1 MRKVPKLRF
10 KEFSDE
16 WEEKK
21 IEDIGEINPKSKSIP
36 KKFVYIDLESVVD
49 GQLKEKK

>member
-21 IEDIGEINPKSKSIP
+21 IGRNKRDNNGTISRF
-36 KKFVYIDLESVVD
+36 KKL
-49 GQLKEKK
+49 

>member
-16 WEEKK
+16 LEEKRFHELVK
-21 IEDIGEINPKSKSIP
+21 
-36 KKFVYIDLESVVD
+36 
-49 GQLKEKK
+49 KEKK